1 MHQGGSG
8 NVPIPKQERNAFQ
21 PRGQI
26 AQPSS
31 TASVIEAVD
40 QVQAVGIDKDSYRVK
55 LVWGTVN
62 KVGRVFPA
70 QIFAMLTNT

>member
-40 QVQAVGIDKDSYRVK
+40 QVQTVGTDKTHTGLSWCGE
-55 LVWGTVN
+55 L
-62 KVGRVFPA
+62 
-70 QIFAMLTNT
+70 LTR